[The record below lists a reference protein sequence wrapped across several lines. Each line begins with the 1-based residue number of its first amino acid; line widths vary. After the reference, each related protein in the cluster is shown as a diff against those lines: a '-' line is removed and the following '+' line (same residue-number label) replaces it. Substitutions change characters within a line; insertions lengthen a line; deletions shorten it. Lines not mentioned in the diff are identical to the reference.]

1 MEKTSSQ
8 LSSNKEI
15 RDICKGIFKEVQKN
29 GDKAVAKYTWFFDKV
44 KITNFQVSEK
54 EINESESLV
63 PENLKEAIL
72 LAKSNIENF
81 HRAQTKFQ
89 KVEVEENSCKC
100 WQEVRAI
107 EKVGLYIPGGT
118 APLFSTV
125 LMLAIPAK
133 IANCKN
139 IILLSPPN
147 REGKINPVILWTA
160 KICGIKNI
168 YKAGGVQAIA
178 AMTFGTE
185 SIPNVYKIF
194 GPGNAYVMQAKQLAL
209 NYGVAIDMPAGPS
222 ELMVIADESAKAN
235 FVASDLLSQAEHG
248 VDSKVALLTTVKG
261 FIEKVKYEIQLQLEK
276 LPRKDIISMVLANNF
291 ISKLLPSI
299 DACLDIANDYAP
311 EHLIIC
317 THNYNELVPKITN
330 AGSVFLGN
338 YSPESAGDYASGTN
352 HTLPTSSYA
361 KMYSGISVDSFTKKI
376 FFQEISKDGLSYLSK
391 AIEIMAENENLDA
404 HANAVK
410 IRMNCDINKYN

>member
-1 MEKTSSQ
+1 MEKTNSQ
-8 LSSNKEI
+8 LIPNKEI
-15 RDICKGIFKEVQKN
+15 RDICKGIFKEVQRD
-29 GDKAVAKYTWFFDKV
+29 GDKAVTKYTWFFDKA
-44 KITNFQVSEK
+44 KISNCKVSEE
-54 EINESESLV
+54 EINESEFLV

-81 HRAQTKFQ
+81 HKAQAKFQ

-100 WQEVRAI
+100 WQEIRAI

-133 IANCKN
+133 IANCKD

-147 REGKINPVILWTA
+147 SEGKINPVILWTA
-160 KICGIKNI
+160 KICGIKAM

-185 SIPNVYKIF
+185 SIPKVYKIF

-248 VDSKVALLTTVKG
+248 VDSKIALLTTTKG
-261 FIEKVKYEIQLQLEK
+261 FIEKVKYEIKLQLED
-276 LPRKDIISMVLANNF
+276 LPRKEIISKVLANNF
-291 ISKLLPSI
+291 IFKLLPNI

-311 EHLIIC
+311 EHLIVC
-317 THNYNELVPKITN
+317 TQNYNKVVPKITN

-376 FFQEISKDGLSYLSK
+376 FFQELSKDGLSYLSS
-391 AIEIMAENENLDA
+391 AIEIMAENESLNA

-410 IRMNCDINKYN
+410 IRMDSEIN